1 MTYFLCPSHGQKL
14 NESSSS
20 SEGSTVDI
28 GAPAEEQ
35 PVVEP
40 EETLEPEACFTEGK
54 KNDLRVNL
62 TFIECSCFLFSFFK
76 AVDHP
81 KWITQNRVVHCSQS
95 ILITS
100 NKLTYVKSLIIFWLY
115 LPCVRHHEHGE
126 KII

>member
-1 MTYFLCPSHGQKL
+1 MLDYLLVTRIKVIYFLCPSHTQKL

-54 KNDLRVNL
+54 ENDPRVNFP
-62 TFIECSCFLFSFFK
+62 FIECS
-76 AVDHP
+76 
-81 KWITQNRVVHCSQS
+81 
-95 ILITS
+95 
-100 NKLTYVKSLIIFWLY
+100 
-115 LPCVRHHEHGE
+115 
-126 KII
+126 

>member
-1 MTYFLCPSHGQKL
+1 MKGLYFLRPCHLQKL

-54 KNDLRVNL
+54 EKNPNINL
-62 TFIECSCFLFSFFK
+62 SFG
-76 AVDHP
+76 V
-81 KWITQNRVVHCSQS
+81 QLV
-95 ILITS
+95 
-100 NKLTYVKSLIIFWLY
+100 
-115 LPCVRHHEHGE
+115 
-126 KII
+126 

>member
-1 MTYFLCPSHGQKL
+1 MISIFLFLLNFTSALNLKFTSKRIQNQLRKTNPFLLGCLLVTQFKIISFLCPSYTQKL

-54 KNDLRVNL
+54 ENDPHDNL
-62 TFIECSCFLFSFFK
+62 SFM
-76 AVDHP
+76 
-81 KWITQNRVVHCSQS
+81 
-95 ILITS
+95 
-100 NKLTYVKSLIIFWLY
+100 
-115 LPCVRHHEHGE
+115 E
-126 KII
+126 

>member
-1 MTYFLCPSHGQKL
+1 MCPFDEQKL

-54 KNDLRVNL
+54 EKYSPINVS
-62 TFIECSCFLFSFFK
+62 FVECNLFSSLPPK
-76 AVDHP
+76 MDHLESNLICFQLP
-81 KWITQNRVVHCSQS
+81 VVHQQ
-95 ILITS
+95 I
-100 NKLTYVKSLIIFWLY
+100 
-115 LPCVRHHEHGE
+115 
-126 KII
+126 

>member
-1 MTYFLCPSHGQKL
+1 MFNPTWALNLKFLHFKENSKAVYNNNIFLVGYSLVTTIKVIYFLCPSHAQKL

-54 KNDLRVNL
+54 GNDPQDNL
-62 TFIECSCFLFSFFK
+62 PFIE
-76 AVDHP
+76 
-81 KWITQNRVVHCSQS
+81 
-95 ILITS
+95 
-100 NKLTYVKSLIIFWLY
+100 
-115 LPCVRHHEHGE
+115 
-126 KII
+126 

>member
-54 KNDLRVNL
+54 KMTFVL
-62 TFIECSCFLFSFFK
+62 TL
-76 AVDHP
+76 H
-81 KWITQNRVVHCSQS
+81 
-95 ILITS
+95 L
-100 NKLTYVKSLIIFWLY
+100 
-115 LPCVRHHEHGE
+115 
-126 KII
+126 

>member
-1 MTYFLCPSHGQKL
+1 MQKL

-54 KNDLRVNL
+54 ANALHADLAFEGTEGIAEQSSVVD
-62 TFIECSCFLFSFFK
+62 LFQF
-76 AVDHP
+76 P
-81 KWITQNRVVHCSQS
+81 
-95 ILITS
+95 LI
-100 NKLTYVKSLIIFWLY
+100 
-115 LPCVRHHEHGE
+115 R
-126 KII
+126 

>member
-1 MTYFLCPSHGQKL
+1 MNNRKGGNTDNFLISFSYSICLLLKLKISSLQGKSKISSELQFFLSRLLVMEIKVIYFLCPSHAQKL

-54 KNDLRVNL
+54 ENDPHVNL
-62 TFIECSCFLFSFFK
+62 PFIECSCF
-76 AVDHP
+76 
-81 KWITQNRVVHCSQS
+81 
-95 ILITS
+95 
-100 NKLTYVKSLIIFWLY
+100 
-115 LPCVRHHEHGE
+115 
-126 KII
+126 